1 MSELKELI
9 DNLSEEEVID
19 IVQKLGADR
28 FQKTNNAIIFPTLCH
43 HRSSEDGSM
52 KLYYY
57 PKTHT
62 FHCYTCCGTFNIIEL
77 FKKRYELLD
86 VQYDFFQDIV
96 LKIGGGAIKRD
107 NNFSQPYKPLY
118 EKENHEVQVNL
129 QPINKGILNAF
140 TFSPIQE
147 WIEDGISEEVMK
159 RFHILYSIEENKVII
174 PHYDINGNLI
184 GIRGRTLNDDE
195 LYLGKYLPIK
205 IEGRLCN
212 HPLGY
217 NLYGLNFVKNNIKK
231 FKTAIIAESEKAVL
245 QYETMFGE
253 DKNIV
258 VAACG
263 SNVSKYQIDLLV
275 KSGAERILIAFDREG
290 ETWKEQE
297 KYYQKLK
304 SICNRYKN
312 YATLGFIW
320 DTNHLL
326 KLKESP
332 FDRGPEIAKELIRK
346 GVWI

>member
-1 MSELKELI
+1 MR
-9 DNLSEEEVID
+9 N
-19 IVQKLGADR
+19 LGATEYIE
-28 FQKTNNAIIFPTLCH
+28 KNNYIQFRTICH
-43 HRSSEDGSM
+43 HHNQEDGNF

-57 PKTHT
+57 KNTKR
-62 FHCYTCCGTFNIIEL
+62 FVCYSCCGTFNIIEL

-107 NNFSQPYKPLY
+107 NSFLQPYKSLY
-118 EKENHEVQVNL
+118 EKENHNIQVNL

-140 TFSPIQE
+140 TFYATPE
-147 WIEDGISEEVMK
+147 WINDGISEEVMK
-159 RFHILYSIEENKVII
+159 KYHILYSIEENKIII
-174 PHYDINGNLI
+174 PHFDENGNLI
-184 GIRGRTLNDDE
+184 GIRGRTLNEDE

-205 IEGRLCN
+205 IEGRLYN

-332 FDRGPEIAKELIRK
+332 FDRGPEVAKELIRK

>member
-28 FQKTNNAIIFPTLCH
+28 FQKTNNAIIFQTLCH
-43 HRSSEDGSM
+43 HRNPEDGSM

-62 FHCYTCCGTFNIIEL
+62 FHCYTCCGNFNIIEL

-107 NNFSQPYKPLY
+107 NSFLQPYKPLY
-118 EKENHEVQVNL
+118 EKENHNIQVNL

-140 TFSPIQE
+140 TFYATPE
-147 WIEDGISEEVMK
+147 WINDGISEEVMK
-159 RFHILYSIEENKVII
+159 RYHILYSIEENKIII
-174 PHYDINGNLI
+174 PHFDENGNLI
-184 GIRGRTLNDDE
+184 GIRGRTLNEDE

-205 IEGRLCN
+205 IEGRLYN

-332 FDRGPEIAKELIRK
+332 FDRGPEVVKELIRK